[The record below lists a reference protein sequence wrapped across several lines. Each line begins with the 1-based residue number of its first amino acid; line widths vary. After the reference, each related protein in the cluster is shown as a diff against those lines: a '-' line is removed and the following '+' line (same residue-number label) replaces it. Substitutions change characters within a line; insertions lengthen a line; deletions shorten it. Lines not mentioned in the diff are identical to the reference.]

1 MKGRQKKGRRN
12 QGVSLLLSIILVF
25 CILGGVVFS
34 VSRKISTEMS
44 ASAIQNLSESLNLIE
59 CTIEA
64 ILNNEAEFQKLI
76 AQKAAGAEDPGE
88 YIASY
93 CKNQTMVKLSL
104 ICAGE
109 TEGISNTGE
118 PFSEEGLDFSAEG
131 AINGL
136 AVSRSYVN
144 YMGTWAYTMK
154 CPVEKDGQE
163 IAALYI
169 EYVYNSLDKSLPNG
183 FYDNKA
189 MLYIMDGESQ
199 RLVLKPKGMGERS
212 AGHLNLEDFFRAN
225 DILEED
231 LRREEYD
238 VLS

>member
-64 ILNNEAEFQKLI
+64 ILNNEAEFLKLI

-93 CKNQTMVKLSL
+93 C
-104 ICAGE
+104 I
-109 TEGISNTGE
+109 
-118 PFSEEGLDFSAEG
+118 
-131 AINGL
+131 
-136 AVSRSYVN
+136 
-144 YMGTWAYTMK
+144 YT
-154 CPVEKDGQE
+154 
-163 IAALYI
+163 
-169 EYVYNSLDKSLPNG
+169 
-183 FYDNKA
+183 
-189 MLYIMDGESQ
+189 
-199 RLVLKPKGMGERS
+199 
-212 AGHLNLEDFFRAN
+212 FF
-225 DILEED
+225 
-231 LRREEYD
+231 
-238 VLS
+238 